1 MGKTALLVGGTGPTG
16 VPIARGLVERGYALT
31 IFHRG
36 AHESPELPDCE
47 HIHGD
52 PHFRHTIDDALAGR
66 QFDLVVAAYGRL
78 RHVGEALAGRCSQFI
93 SVGGPLANVGSLSPW
108 LLRPFGMQ
116 IPVREEDAAAFRPS
130 DSEDPAVSFS
140 DKVLGAEQGI
150 MALHRKGA
158 FSASHFRYP
167 VIYGPRQLL
176 PREWSIVKRILDGRK
191 LMILAD
197 GGLPIYGRLAA
208 RNAAEHILLAVDR
221 PEAAAGEVFNCADE
235 RQFTVRQW
243 TEMIADIMG
252 CDMAM
257 VSLPEEIAGPTRWFD
272 PLLKASSHYLPDIT
286 KARERLGYKDVV
298 APREALKQFVG
309 WLVENPIPAEEFK
322 HDPFDYAKEDRL
334 IAAYRRAVEQIERE
348 VPFETAG
355 GFHPYAHPKAPTTE
369 KDHRGR

>member
-1 MGKTALLVGGTGPTG
+1 MGGTGPTG
-16 VPIARGLVERGYALT
+16 VPIARGLVERGYELA

-36 AHESPELPDCE
+36 AHESPELPPCE
-47 HIHGD
+47 HIHAD
-52 PHFRHTIDDALAGR
+52 PHFRHTIDAALEGR
-66 QFDLVVAAYGRL
+66 QFDLVIAAYGRL
-78 RHVGEALAGRCSQFI
+78 RHVGDALAGRCGQFI

-108 LLRPFGMQ
+108 LHRPFGMQ

-130 DSEDPAVSFS
+130 DAEDPAVSFS
-140 DKVLGAEQGI
+140 NKVLDAELGI
-150 MALHRKGA
+150 MEHHRKGD

-167 VIYGPRQLL
+167 IIYGPRQLL

-208 RNAAEHILLAVDR
+208 RNAAALILLAVDN
-221 PEAAAGEVFNCADE
+221 PEAAAGEIFNCADE

-252 CDMAM
+252 CDMKM
-257 VSLPEEIAGPTRWFD
+257 VSLPEEIAKPTRWFD
-272 PLLKASSHYLPDIT
+272 PLLKESSHYLPDTT
-286 KARERLGYKDVV
+286 KARERLGYKDVI
-298 APREALKQFVG
+298 APREALKEFVE
-309 WLVENPIPAEEFK
+309 WLVANPISREEFK
-322 HDPFDYAKEDRL
+322 HDPFDYALEDRL

-348 VPFETAG
+348 VPFENLSD
-355 GFHPYAHPKAPTTE
+355 GFHPYAHPKAPTTT